1 MKSYVIYGVV
11 LQICGLRKDMV
22 SQDTWLLLKSS
33 FSINS
38 PQILFPFSKNYVSF
52 SVLKIIREVK
62 TSANLKSGDFLFV
75 VPHYPPPLKPTT
87 PHKTLTPACVS
98 QDRKQKKWKEV
109 DYSVWRG
116 FCSGFLIMGFI
127 FTEILIRFVNFLS
140 RLTFQLSTKL

>member
-1 MKSYVIYGVV
+1 MV
-11 LQICGLRKDMV
+11 LYFKIICGLRKDMV
-22 SQDTWLLLKSS
+22 SQDTCLLLKSS

-87 PHKTLTPACVS
+87 PHETLNPSLCVIG
-98 QDRKQKKWKEV
+98 QEAKVKERRWIIV
-109 DYSVWRG
+109 CGEVYVQG
-116 FCSGFLIMGFI
+116 F
-127 FTEILIRFVNFLS
+127 
-140 RLTFQLSTKL
+140 

>member
-1 MKSYVIYGVV
+1 MF
-11 LQICGLRKDMV
+11 

-109 DYSVWRG
+109 DYGVWRG
-116 FCSGFLIMGFI
+116 FFNYGLYFYWNSYQ
-127 FTEILIRFVNFLS
+127 IRQFP
-140 RLTFQLSTKL
+140 FQVDLSTFDKIVIFGVSEMVNVFNNTSVPI